1 MLKINTAESRFDVFI
16 VECFYQK
23 SMSSLLRYLT
33 WNIFHTFFSVSI
45 VDIE

>member
-1 MLKINTAESRFDVFI
+1 MLKINTVESRFDVFI
-16 VECFYQK
+16 VEYFYQK